1 MLDKLTGRFAPRPS
15 TGPHKLRECL
25 PLVVFLRNRLK
36 YALTYHETKMI
47 LKQRQ
52 VLVDNKVRTEL
63 CYPAG
68 FMDVISIPKTKENFR
83 LLFDHKGR
91 YAVNKINAEEA
102 KFKLCKV
109 KKMALTE
116 KGIPTLLT
124 HDGRTLRYPDPTA
137 KLHDTVKL
145 DLSTGKVISVIKFD
159 VGAQVMV
166 TGGRNTG
173 RVGIITSRERHPG
186 SFDIVHIKDNADSS
200 FATRLGNCFAIAS
213 GKGKSQIALPKQGG
227 IKRSI
232 AEERD
237 LRMAARAK
245 ASSA

>member
-1 MLDKLTGRFAPRPS
+1 
-15 TGPHKLRECL
+15 
-25 PLVVFLRNRLK
+25 
-36 YALTYHETKMI
+36 MI

-52 VLVDNKVRTEL
+52 VLVDNKVRTDL

-91 YAVNKINAEEA
+91 YAVNKISAEEA

-109 KKMALTE
+109 KKLSVTE
-116 KGIPTLLT
+116 KGIPTIAT
-124 HDGRTLRYPDPTA
+124 HDGRTFRYPDPAVKTN
-137 KLHDTVKL
+137 DTVKM
-145 DLSTGKVISVIKFD
+145 DLTTGKISGPIIKFD
-159 VGAQVMV
+159 IGAQVMV

-173 RVGIITSRERHPG
+173 RVGVVLSRERHPG
-186 SFDIVHIKDNADSS
+186 SFDIVHIKDSADNT

-213 GKGKSQIALPKQGG
+213 GKGKGVISLPKQGG

-237 LRMAARAK
+237 LRLAAK
-245 ASSA
+245 AKAASA